1 MGPLKDITILEFAGI
16 GPGPFCGMLLAD
28 LGAEVIKINRPESKG
43 TSGELITDR
52 SKKLITFNLKNKD
65 SLKELYKLI
74 QQVDGIFEGYRPGVM
89 EKLQLG
95 PDKLLQINPGLVYGR
110 MTGWGQYGTKSKTA
124 GHDINYISL
133 TGVLNSI
140 GEKDEKPSIPLNL
153 VGDYGGGAMM
163 LAVGLLSALLHSKKT
178 GEGQVVDAAM
188 TDGSALLMSLFFAFD
203 ASPKRVFTSVGLK

>member
-1 MGPLKDITILEFAGI
+1 
-16 GPGPFCGMLLAD
+16 MLLAD

-43 TSGELITDR
+43 TSGRLITDR

-65 SLKELYKLI
+65 SLKQLYKLFNNWT
-74 QQVDGIFEGYRPGVM
+74 VFLRLSSGLM

-110 MTGWGQYGTKSKTA
+110 IRISQYGTKSKIA

-153 VGDYGGGAMM
+153 VGDYGGGSMM
-163 LAVGLLSALLHSKKT
+163 LAVGY
-178 GEGQVVDAAM
+178 
-188 TDGSALLMSLFFAFD
+188 
-203 ASPKRVFTSVGLK
+203 